1 MLNGETLSGCLC
13 LQAEGELEEGG
24 MLSMLKRHE
33 VEILLKAGH
42 GKAEVA
48 RLAGVSLCSVK
59 RIAQEGPVVHVD
71 DHAERAK
78 RQIGRPSTVVTFR
91 KQIVE
96 ILREQPDLASLE
108 ILRRVREA
116 GYRGGKSA
124 LYSLVASLRPKP
136 VRPLV
141 RFEGLAGEFSQH
153 DFGQVDVEFLNGTRQ
168 RIHFFASRLKYSR
181 WVRISLVKDET
192 VETLVRT
199 LAEHLASWGGRPL
212 LCVFDRPK
220 TVALKW
226 GKNGEVTE
234 WNPVFAYATL
244 EMGVGVE
251 LCWPY
256 RAQQKGS
263 VENLVGFV
271 KSSFFKVRRF
281 HDAEDLEQQRGDW
294 EREVNEQ
301 RPCRATGVIPAVRLA
316 EEAPR
321 LRALKVQPE
330 ELALRIPVYV
340 GPTGTVVHDGHAYSM
355 PPEAISMPGTLYL
368 YAQRVRIVA
377 GRYEAEHSR
386 KFVAQESSWLAEHR
400 AAMVSAVSGKRGKR
414 YLKRQQL
421 LELGEPALRY
431 LTEIVHRRPR
441 DWFHDVDRLH
451 QILQSHG
458 PEILRRAMEEGLKQQ
473 IYGAFFVERSL
484 QAELSFPQ
492 VVQ

>member
-1 MLNGETLSGCLC
+1 MLD
-13 LQAEGELEEGG
+13 
-24 MLSMLKRHE
+24 MLKRHE

-42 GKAEVA
+42 GKSEVA

-59 RIAQEGPVVHVD
+59 RIATEGPVVHVD
-71 DHAERAK
+71 DAAERAK
-78 RQIGRPSTVVTFR
+78 RQIGRPSMVATFR
-91 KQIVE
+91 KRVVQILQE
-96 ILREQPDLASLE
+96 TPELATLE

-116 GYRGGKSA
+116 GYQGGKTA
-124 LYSLVASLRPKP
+124 LYALVASLRSRPAK
-136 VRPLV
+136 PLV
-141 RFEGLAGEFSQH
+141 RFEGLPGEFSQH
-153 DFGQVDVEFLNGTRQ
+153 DFGQVEVQFRNGCSQ

-181 WVRISLVKDET
+181 FVRVSLVRDEA
-192 VETLVRT
+192 VESLVRT

-220 TVALKW
+220 TIALQW
-226 GKNGEVTE
+226 RKNGEVTE
-234 WNPVFAYATL
+234 WNPIFAYATL

-281 HDAEDLEQQRGDW
+281 HDEEDLREQLEEW
-294 EREVNEQ
+294 HREVNQ
-301 RPCRATGVIPAVRLA
+301 GRPCRATGIIPAVRLA

-330 ELALRIPVYV
+330 QLALRIPVYV
-340 GPTGTVVHDGHAYSM
+340 GPTGTVLHDGHAYSM
-355 PPEAISMPGTLYL
+355 PPEAISMPATMYL

-377 GRYEAEHSR
+377 GRYEAEHPR
-386 KFVAQESSWLAEHR
+386 KFSAQESSSLPEHR
-400 AAMVSAVSGKRGKR
+400 AAMVAAVSGKRGKR

-421 LELGEPALRY
+421 LELGEPAIRY

-441 DWFHDVDRLH
+441 RWFEDVDRLH

-458 PEILRRAMEEGLKQQ
+458 PEVLRRAMEEGLKQQ
-473 IYGAFFVERSL
+473 IFGAFYVERSL
-484 QAELSFPQ
+484 QTELSFSQ

>member
-1 MLNGETLSGCLC
+1 MLG
-13 LQAEGELEEGG
+13 
-24 MLSMLKRHE
+24 MLKRHE
-33 VEILLKAGH
+33 VEILLRAGH
-42 GKAEVA
+42 RKTEVA
-48 RLAGVSLCSVK
+48 RLTGVSLCSVK
-59 RIAQEGPVVHVD
+59 RIAEESPVVHVD
-71 DHAERAK
+71 DAAERTK
-78 RQIGRPSTVVTFR
+78 RQIGRPSTVQSFR
-91 KQIVE
+91 KQVVG
-96 ILREQPDLASLE
+96 ILEETPDLASLE
-108 ILRRVREA
+108 ILRRMREA
-116 GYRGGKSA
+116 GYRGGKTA
-124 LYSLVASLRPKP
+124 LYDLVASLRPKP
-136 VRPLV
+136 AKPLV
-141 RFEGLAGEFSQH
+141 RFEGLPGEFSQH
-153 DFGQVDVEFLNGTRQ
+153 DFGEVEVEFLNGGRQ
-168 RIHFFASRLKYSR
+168 RIHFLASRLKYSR
-181 WVRISLVKDET
+181 WVRISLVQDEK

-220 TVALKW
+220 TIALKW
-226 GKNGEVTE
+226 SKNGEVTE

-256 RAQQKGS
+256 QARQKGS

-281 HDAEDLEQQRGDW
+281 YDREDLEPQRRDW

-301 RPCRATGVIPAVRLA
+301 RPCRATGIIPGVRLA

-321 LRALKVQPE
+321 LRPLKVQPQ

-340 GPTGTVVHDGHAYSM
+340 GPTGTVLHDGHAYSM
-355 PPEAISMPGTLYL
+355 PPEAISMPATLYL

-377 GRYEAEHSR
+377 GRYEAEHPR
-386 KFVAQESSWLAEHR
+386 KFAAQANSWLAEHR
-400 AAMVSAVSGKRGKR
+400 AAMISAVSGKRGKR

-421 LELGEPALRY
+421 LELGEPALLY

-441 DWFHDVDRLH
+441 EWFDDVDRLH
-451 QILQSHG
+451 QLLQSFG
-458 PEILRRAMEEGLKQQ
+458 PEVLRRAIEEGLKQQ
-473 IYGAFFVERSL
+473 IYGAFFIERAL

>member
-1 MLNGETLSGCLC
+1 MLG
-13 LQAEGELEEGG
+13 
-24 MLSMLKRHE
+24 MLKRHE

-42 GKAEVA
+42 SKTEVA
-48 RLAGVSLCSVK
+48 RLTGVSLCSVK
-59 RIAQEGPVVHVD
+59 RIAQESPVVHVD
-71 DHAERAK
+71 DAAERSQ
-78 RQIGRPSTVVTFR
+78 RQIGRPSRVANFR
-91 KQIVE
+91 KQVIG
-96 ILREQPDLASLE
+96 ILQETPELASLE

-116 GYRGGKSA
+116 GYAGGKTV
-124 LYSLVASLRPKP
+124 LYALVASLRPKP
-136 VRPLV
+136 ARPLV

-153 DFGQVDVEFLNGTRQ
+153 DFGEVEVEFRNGARQ

-181 WVRISLVKDET
+181 FIRVSLVKDET
-192 VETLVRT
+192 VESLVRT

-220 TVALKW
+220 TIALKW
-226 GKNGEVTE
+226 RKNGEVTE

-281 HDAEDLEQQRGDW
+281 YDEEDLQQQRRDW
-294 EREVNEQ
+294 EREVNEE
-301 RPCRATGVIPAVRLA
+301 RPCRATGIIPAVRLA
-316 EEAPR
+316 EETPR
-321 LRALKVQPE
+321 LRALKVQPQ

-355 PPEAISMPGTLYL
+355 PPEAISMPATLYL

-377 GRYEAEHSR
+377 GRYEAEHPR
-386 KFVAQESSWLAEHR
+386 KFVAHESSSLAEHR
-400 AAMVSAVSGKRGKR
+400 AAMVAAVSGKRGKR

-421 LELGEPALRY
+421 LELGEPAIRY

-441 DWFHDVDRLH
+441 QWFEDVDRLH

-458 PEILRRAMEEGLKQQ
+458 PEVLRRAMEEGLKQQ
-473 IYGAFFVERSL
+473 IFGAFYVERTL
-484 QAELSFPQ
+484 QPGLSFPLG
-492 VVQ
+492 VQ